1 MSTRSAGLAWW
12 TSPRRRRPTAEPWP
26 AARSGCFPRRRS
38 RSQATRSTRAT
49 FSGRRASPAY
59 KAAKR
64 TADLIPLCHP
74 LLVGSVY
81 VNFTIGDDFVEVETQ
96 VEAVD
101 RTGVEMEALTA
112 CAVAAL
118 TIYDMCK
125 SADRSMVV
133 EELCL
138 WEKTGGRSGV
148 WRRTNALVRRQHPP
162 IG

>member
-1 MSTRSAGLAWW
+1 M
-12 TSPRRRRPTAEPWP
+12 
-26 AARSGCFPRRRS
+26 
-38 RSQATRSTRAT
+38 
-49 FSGRRASPAY
+49 
-59 KAAKR
+59 
-64 TADLIPLCHP
+64 
-74 LLVGSVY
+74 LVGSVY
-81 VNFTIGDDFVEVETQ
+81 LNFTIGDDFVEVETQ

-148 WRRTNALVRRQHPP
+148 WRRASAAAAADIHQSVETLD
-162 IG
+162 

>member
-1 MSTRSAGLAWW
+1 M
-12 TSPRRRRPTAEPWP
+12 P
-26 AARSGCFPRRRS
+26 
-38 RSQATRSTRAT
+38 STRAT
-49 FSGRRASPAY
+49 SSARHGSPASRPPS
-59 KAAKR
+59 ALP
-64 TADLIPLCHP
+64 DLIPLCHP

-81 VNFTIGDDFVEVETQ
+81 VNFTFGDDFVEVETQ

-101 RTGVEMEALTA
+101 RTGVEMEAMTA

-148 WRRTNALVRRQHPP
+148 WRRDERSGKATSTNRCRPLTSVFHNVRAA
-162 IG
+162 